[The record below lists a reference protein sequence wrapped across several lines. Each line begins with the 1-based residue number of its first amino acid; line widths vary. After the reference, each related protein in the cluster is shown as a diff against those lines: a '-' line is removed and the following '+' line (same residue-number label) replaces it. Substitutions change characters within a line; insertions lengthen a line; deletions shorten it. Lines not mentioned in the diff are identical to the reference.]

1 MHQDNTKHCIII
13 GASHAGVNLA
23 FALRK
28 EGWTGQ
34 ITLLDSDPNLPYHR
48 PPLSK
53 SSLISD
59 KGSDINYLKPKESYQ
74 KSNID
79 LMLGHKV
86 MSINSE
92 TKEIVTS
99 DGIAYNYTKLVMAT
113 GATPFI
119 PPIKGLESVIHAYS
133 LRTLHDV
140 QNIRSALAAFE
151 APRIVIIGGGYI
163 GLETAASLQKLGAKV
178 SILERE
184 SRILARVTAPV
195 MSDFF
200 TKVHK
205 DNGVNIYTEKSIVEI
220 ASDENCNLLMSAD
233 GDKYE
238 ADIIILGAGIYVSTE
253 LARQANLQLE
263 NGIVVDEKACTSNP
277 DIYAIGDCSY
287 HHNIH
292 YSKMMRLE
300 SVQHAV
306 DQAKVAAAAICSKP
320 AVYNNLPWFWSD
332 QYDIK
337 LQIVGISS
345 GYNNLVVRDETAPG
359 HKFSVWYF
367 DDNRLMA
374 VDAVNHAK
382 AYVIGTKL
390 ISSGKVINKTN
401 LANSKLALNI
411 DMLIQKD

>member
-1 MHQDNTKHCIII
+1 MLEDNSDNCIII
-13 GASHAGVNLA
+13 GASHAGINLA

-28 EGWTGQ
+28 EGWQGR

-53 SSLISD
+53 TSLVSNKERD
-59 KGSDINYLKPKESYQ
+59 VNYLKPKESYQ
-74 KSNID
+74 KNKID
-79 LMLGHKV
+79 LVLGHKV
-86 MSINSE
+86 TGINSE
-92 TKEIVTS
+92 KRELVTS
-99 DGIAYNYTKLVMAT
+99 DGLTHSYTKLAMAT
-113 GATPFI
+113 GAKPFI
-119 PPIKGLESVIHAYS
+119 PPINGLESAAHVYC

-140 QNIRSALAAFE
+140 QNIQNALAAYTT
-151 APRIVIIGGGYI
+151 PRVAIIGGGYI

-178 SILERE
+178 TILERE

-200 TKVHK
+200 KKVHNT
-205 DNGVNIYTEKSIVEI
+205 NGVNIYTEKSIVEI
-220 ASDENCNLLMSAD
+220 TPSENCNLLMSAD

-253 LARQANLQLE
+253 LAKQANLQLE
-263 NGIVVDEKACTSNP
+263 NGIVVDESARTSNP

-287 HHNIH
+287 HHNIR
-292 YSKMMRLE
+292 YNTMMRLE
-300 SVQHAV
+300 SIQHAV
-306 DQAKVAAAAICSKP
+306 DQAKVAAASICSKP
-320 AVYNNLPWFWSD
+320 AVYNSLPWFWSD

-345 GYNNLVVRDETAPG
+345 GFNNMVVRHEPVQG

-367 DDNRLMA
+367 DDNRLLA

-382 AYVIGTKL
+382 AYVLGTKL
-390 ISSGKVINKTN
+390 ITSAAIVNKTN
-401 LANSKLALNI
+401 LANSELELSLDALVLAN
-411 DMLIQKD
+411 